1 VKVHNSVFDIPV
13 TVHLNRF
20 LFK

>member
-1 VKVHNSVFDIPV
+1 VKVHNSVFDIHA
-13 TVHLNRF
+13 TVHHNRF